1 MSLVVNDS
9 CVESLS
15 AVAAQRED
23 WIIQQAIALLERRI
37 FKVGPCLSRPAAVR
51 DYLRLKLVAEPNE
64 VFAIVFLDSMH
75 QVLAYEPMFRGTINS
90 TAVYPRVVVQ
100 RVLELKAAAV
110 VFAHQHPSGVT
121 EPSSADRA
129 LTQQLQ
135 AALALIDVR
144 VLDHIIVGQGIPYSF
159 ANWLAVAHRS
169 LITTGASA
177 SVSSLPR
184 SKQVCGVSAMR
195 IVCGGCTGFGV

>member
-1 MSLVVNDS
+1 MSFVVNDS

-15 AVAAQRED
+15 AVAAQHED
-23 WIIQQAIALLERRI
+23 WIIKQAIALLERRI

-64 VFAIVFLDSMH
+64 VFAVVFLDSMH
-75 QVLAYEPMFRGTINS
+75 QVLAYEPLFRGTINS

-121 EPSSADRA
+121 EPSSADHA
-129 LTQQLQ
+129 LTQRLQ

-144 VLDHIIVGQGIPYSF
+144 VLDHIVVGLGNPYSF
-159 ANWLAVAHRS
+159 AEHGL
-169 LITTGASA
+169 L
-177 SVSSLPR
+177 
-184 SKQVCGVSAMR
+184 
-195 IVCGGCTGFGV
+195 